1 MPFILYGE
9 WFWRSCVELY
19 WGGWEICD
27 FPWWASSSEASNH
40 LGCASFRQGR
50 HLVRLGL
57 WLSSSVLEIILP
69 WFKNNNDNG
78 CDYGVMKAVPL
89 ISSEVKVLFKKVSI
103 FPSSLLMLRVN
114 NGFLTSVPQTFF
126 LGRIFLPS
134 SPLNILSFS
143 LRTLLF

>member
-1 MPFILYGE
+1 
-9 WFWRSCVELY
+9 
-19 WGGWEICD
+19 
-27 FPWWASSSEASNH
+27 
-40 LGCASFRQGR
+40 
-50 HLVRLGL
+50 
-57 WLSSSVLEIILP
+57 
-69 WFKNNNDNG
+69 
-78 CDYGVMKAVPL
+78 MKAVPL

-143 LRTLLF
+143 LRTLLFWSLLFPVHTFLKIFPSGVPYHPHFLQLVYVAQVTFLFIKAS